1 MGGGIHWR
9 SLGSAG
15 GSRRWAGGE
24 MEERRT
30 LVGVVRIRLKGDIA
44 GFVGGGHV
52 SVLLTG
58 RLDVHRR

>member
-1 MGGGIHWR
+1 
-9 SLGSAG
+9 
-15 GSRRWAGGE
+15 